1 MPSASVLVSPEA
13 DNSLMLRLK
22 RVLKSSQVS
31 LPGKFEAGPEIN
43 GWNMFSVVRRFDIV
57 VCRS

>member
-1 MPSASVLVSPEA
+1 MPSTSVLVSPEA
-13 DNSLMLRLK
+13 NISLMLRLK

-31 LPGKFEAGPEIN
+31 LAGKLEAGPEIN
-43 GWNMFSVVRRFDIV
+43 GWNMFSVVRRSDIV